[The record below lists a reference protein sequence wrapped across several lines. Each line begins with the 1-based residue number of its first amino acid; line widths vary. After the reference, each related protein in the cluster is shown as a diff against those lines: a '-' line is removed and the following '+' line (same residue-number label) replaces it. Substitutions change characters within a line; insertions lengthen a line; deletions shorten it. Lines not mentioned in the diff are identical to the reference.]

1 MGRFEEIPDE
11 PAAAAPAASGS
22 RYQEVDENAPKL
34 DARGHEYDPRF
45 APSAADDLEELAP
58 SSKAVVSRA
67 FKNPAGTYEDVMA
80 YTRGEK
86 KRVQEDFEKAITP
99 QQGEGFFK
107 RAFKSAVHGANAV
120 IDVGNDVYN
129 TQGRALLD
137 PAKRRQ
143 LLRGVDDVAT
153 LGYGQRLAARAGNAL
168 GDKPDVALGPDT
180 FGTTAPAADF
190 TSAFRAAGGAPVPN
204 TQAADQAAAPEYRTV
219 GQGIGSFTGAGAVI
233 GRAGGALART
243 IPGAGA
249 LPGVIKGVAAYEA
262 AAPLA
267 AAASANAEGNRLE
280 AAKQAATDPL
290 GLILSGTAGGVA
302 GVGERAPGAPSK
314 GGQAIKNAERWV
326 AKDIA
331 GEVRGASTPT
341 ARMQLANDAEHVS
354 QLVLKD
360 KELAKAIDKATE
372 QNVDELKHLGGVIKD
387 RLSNV
392 GQRLSPGWKQIDK
405 ALGDQP
411 LTSGVVVEHVLGRAE
426 ELRATGHTTDAAEAD
441 ALEAIANRLQ
451 SAKNWGANKGVKL
464 NEKAQGD
471 ISALQKVRENVKNP
485 TVLKEIDEQ
494 ISAIESGG
502 KRSSTFD
509 PNHKI
514 SVEQLQKLWSDEA
527 GVAYNSQGGINGT
540 ATFQRK
546 LDVASHLR
554 DIRDQVLRQA
564 GAQDPGAVQAIG
576 DDLAKFSAL
585 KRIEKVVEQR
595 TNQATA
601 AAGGASVP
609 AELVR
614 KVKEI
619 KHNPWGVAL
628 AALPEAMIAAK
639 RRLDTSAAHRAME
652 YQPIS
657 AAEAARNQAQAQMI
671 NRLMSAG
678 LSRTAAIR
686 SAQAALDAGQPQA
699 Q

>member
-1 MGRFEEIPDE
+1 MADEIDDILGPGPAKK
-11 PAAAAPAASGS
+11 PAAGGDDIDAILGTPP
-22 RYQEVDENAPKL
+22 APKL
-34 DARGHEYDPRF
+34 DKRGHEIDPRF
-45 APSAADDLEELAP
+45 ADEEEPPVA
-58 SSKAVVSRA
+58 RA
-67 FKNPAGTYEDVMA
+67 LKNTGSYDDVMA
-80 YTRGEK
+80 NFRGDK
-86 KRVQEDFEKAITP
+86 KAAKAASDAALAP
-99 QQGEGFFK
+99 KEGEGFFG
-107 RAFKSAVHGANAV
+107 RAFKSAAHGVNAV
-120 IDVGNDVYN
+120 IDVGEDVYG
-129 TQGRALLD
+129 TRGAALLD

-143 LLRGVDDVAT
+143 LVRGVDDVAT
-153 LGYGQRLAARAGNAL
+153 LGYGQKLAARVGNAL
-168 GDKPDVALGPDT
+168 GDKPDVALGPET
-180 FGTTAPAADF
+180 FGTTAPATDF
-190 TSAFRAAGGAPVPN
+190 TAAFRAAGGAPAEN
-204 TQAADQAAAPEYRTV
+204 TQAADQSAAPEYRTV
-219 GQGIGSFTGAGAVI
+219 GQGLGSFTGAGAVI
-233 GRAGGALART
+233 GKAGGAIAGR
-243 IPGAGA
+243 IPGVGA
-249 LPGVIKGVAAYEA
+249 LPGVVKGVAAYEA
-262 AAPLA
+262 AAPA
-267 AAASANAEGNRLE
+267 AAALSANAEGNRLE

-290 GLILSGTAGGVA
+290 GLVLSGGAGGVA
-302 GVGERAPGAPSK
+302 GVGERPARAPSK

-360 KELAKAIDKATE
+360 HELAKAIDKATE

-387 RLSNV
+387 RLSKV

-451 SAKNWGANKGVKL
+451 KAKNWGANKDVKVSD
-464 NEKAQGD
+464 KAKGD
-471 ISALQKVRENVKNP
+471 LAALEKVRANVKDP
-485 TVLKEIDEQ
+485 AVLKQIDEQ
-494 ISAIESGG
+494 IASIEGAG
-502 KRSSTFD
+502 KPSSTFD

-564 GAQDPGAVQAIG
+564 GATDPGAVQAIS
-576 DDLAKFSAL
+576 DDLSKFSAL

-601 AAGGASVP
+601 MGGGASVP
-609 AELVR
+609 AEFVR
-614 KVKEI
+614 KVKEL
-619 KHNPWGVAL
+619 KHNPWGVAI

-639 RRLDTSAAHRAME
+639 RRLDTRGAQRAME
-652 YQPIS
+652 SRPIS
-657 AAEAARNQAQAQMI
+657 PAEAARNQAQAQMI
-671 NRLMSAG
+671 VRLMNAG
-678 LSRTAAIR
+678 LPRAAAIR
-686 SAQAALDAGQPQA
+686 SAQAALDAGQPQL